1 VSDEQNDHTQEL
13 EDSRTQEVENSRA
26 REPMNNQLARNIA
39 AIIGFFG
46 VLFGAFGAHVLRSFL
61 ERLDTAQ
68 LWRTAVLYHLVH
80 ALMLLVMSGWRPIP
94 RSAYCLILIGVVIFS
109 GSLYAMALTNFKWF
123 GAITPIGG
131 IGMLSGWLALVLAKG
146 DGTE

>member
-1 VSDEQNDHTQEL
+1 
-13 EDSRTQEVENSRA
+13 
-26 REPMNNQLARNIA
+26 MNNQLARKTA
-39 AIIGFFG
+39 AVIGFFG

-61 ERLDTAQ
+61 EQLGTAEF
-68 LWRTAVLYHLVH
+68 WRTAVLYHLVH
-80 ALMLLVMSGWRPIP
+80 AVMLLVISGWRPLP
-94 RSAYCLILIGVVIFS
+94 RFAYCLILIGVVIFS

-146 DGTE
+146 DGTRPPGL

>member
-1 VSDEQNDHTQEL
+1 V
-13 EDSRTQEVENSRA
+13 NSR
-26 REPMNNQLARNIA
+26 LARNIA

-61 ERLDTAQ
+61 ERLGTGQ
-68 LWRTAVLYHLVH
+68 FWRTAVLYHLVH

-94 RSAYCLILIGVVIFS
+94 RLAYFLTLIGVVIFS

-131 IGMLSGWLALVLAKG
+131 LALLAGWLALLLAKEA
-146 DGTE
+146 GTKQADSKTEDKK

>member
-1 VSDEQNDHTQEL
+1 
-13 EDSRTQEVENSRA
+13 
-26 REPMNNQLARNIA
+26 MNNQLARKIA

-61 ERLDTAQ
+61 EQLGTAE
-68 LWRTAVLYHLVH
+68 LWRTAVLYHLMH
-80 ALMLLVMSGWRPIP
+80 AVVLLIMSGWRPIP
-94 RSAYCLILIGVVIFS
+94 RFGYCVLLIGVVIFS

-146 DGTE
+146 DGPE